1 MVVGIKI
8 LKIVSYGFGHIRN
21 LYIIGKNGI
30 HVCEQTCC
38 TIDIL
43 ISDYDKLTR

>member
-8 LKIVSYGFGHIRN
+8 LKIVSYGFGPIRS

-30 HVCEQTCC
+30 YVCEQTC